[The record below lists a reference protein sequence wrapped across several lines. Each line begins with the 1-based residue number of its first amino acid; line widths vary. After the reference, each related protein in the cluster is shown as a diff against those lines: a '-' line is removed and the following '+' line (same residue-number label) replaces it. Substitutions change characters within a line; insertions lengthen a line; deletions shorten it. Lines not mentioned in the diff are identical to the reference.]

1 MRLAPLQL
9 ENYFVKS
16 LRFDLRS
23 GFDSRETLDDG
34 VALPDFNVTANVTQD
49 TDDPLR
55 ARCELGVEL
64 LDDPSDKFPYTFAVI
79 LIGIFRVSEN
89 YPEDQVALLLR
100 VNASSILYSAAREI
114 VLSFS
119 GRGSFPP
126 VILPSVSFAPSPD
139 EAAKNQQET
148 SGSATQKPTPAQKKS
163 FGEKTRASSSSKA
176 QKK

>member
-34 VALPDFNVTANVTQD
+34 VTLPDFNVTANVTQD

-55 ARCELGVEL
+55 ARCELIVEL
-64 LDDPSDKFPYTFAVI
+64 LDDPSDKFPYTFAI
-79 LIGIFRVSEN
+79 TLIGIFHVSAN

-139 EAAKNQQET
+139 ETAKKQHQTSEAATRKPAPSQKKT
-148 SGSATQKPTPAQKKS
+148 SGK
-163 FGEKTRASSSSKA
+163 KTRANSSSKA
-176 QKK
+176 AKK